1 MGAKAGLAFGL
12 LQDGLS
18 LLRGRRVGY
27 IEAIKF
33 YVFGLRKDAVLE
45 VDPA

>member
-12 LQDGLS
+12 FQDGLG
-18 LLRGRRVGY
+18 LLKGRPIGY
-27 IEAIKF
+27 VEAFKF
-33 YVFGLRKDAVLE
+33 HVLGLRKSEVLE